1 MTREEI
7 IKTLESCGFRKDS
20 AATKMNHYS
29 VTKSKSLTK
38 KQVENRNSTGWGKGE
53 YIIAEYSN
61 EGADLDKVLEGW
73 KRLTAKYKNQY
84 LILEVEKGSWIVYN
98 SECEVLGDEKYIES
112 AFVEESKKSESLQKI
127 FFGCPGTGKSFRV
140 NQIVEN
146 ADKIRVRFANYL
158 TTQSCS
164 NKNPEPSTTEKYLA
178 VPQIN
183 WVVDIARKHV
193 KDKKINTT
201 EPSPNCW
208 DIVIKKF

>member
-84 LILEVEKGSWIVYN
+84 LILEVDKNSWRVYN
-98 SECEVLGDEKYIES
+98 
-112 AFVEESKKSESLQKI
+112 
-127 FFGCPGTGKSFRV
+127 
-140 NQIVEN
+140 
-146 ADKIRVRFANYL
+146 
-158 TTQSCS
+158 
-164 NKNPEPSTTEKYLA
+164 
-178 VPQIN
+178 
-183 WVVDIARKHV
+183 
-193 KDKKINTT
+193 
-201 EPSPNCW
+201 
-208 DIVIKKF
+208 